1 MKSALILIDIQ
12 NDFCPNGALAVNEG
26 DQIIPIVNKLQ
37 EKFETVIATQDWH
50 PTDHKSFAVNHEGKS
65 VGEII
70 KLGETNQIL
79 WPVHCTQNSFG
90 AEFSKEL
97 KTEKLT
103 KIFQKGMNKE
113 IDSYSGFFDN
123 DHKSETGLNDYLKE
137 NNIEELYITGLATD
151 YCVKFTAMDAL
162 SLGFKVNLVVDAC
175 RGVNL
180 SDGDVEKAIEEM
192 KKAGAKIITSD
203 EV

>member
-37 EKFETVIATQDWH
+37 EKFETIIATQDWH

-70 KLGETNQIL
+70 KLGDTNQIL

-90 AEFSKEL
+90 SEFSKEL
-97 KTEKLT
+97 KTENIT

-151 YCVKFTAMDAL
+151 YCVKFTTMDAL

-192 KKAGAKIITSD
+192 KNAGAKIITSD

>member
-37 EKFETVIATQDWH
+37 EKFETIIATQDWH

-90 AEFSKEL
+90 SEFSKEL

-151 YCVKFTAMDAL
+151 YCVKFTTMDAL

>member
-37 EKFETVIATQDWH
+37 EKFETIIATQDWH

-70 KLGETNQIL
+70 KLGDTNQIL

-90 AEFSKEL
+90 SEFSKEL
-97 KTEKLT
+97 KTEKIT

-151 YCVKFTAMDAL
+151 YCVKFTTMDAL

-192 KKAGAKIITSD
+192 KNAGAKIITSD